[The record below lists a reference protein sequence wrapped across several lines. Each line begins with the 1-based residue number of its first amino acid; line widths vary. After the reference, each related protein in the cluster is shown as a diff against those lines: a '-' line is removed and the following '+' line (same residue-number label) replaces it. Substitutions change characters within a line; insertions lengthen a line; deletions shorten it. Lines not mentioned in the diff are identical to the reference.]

1 MAWNEPGKR
10 DPWKGR
16 QESPDINDL
25 LRRGREGLRRLFG
38 GGNGNGGGGSG
49 GSSHSGGFL
58 IAVLALIV
66 LWSRSAASRW
76 STRARSVSCFAS
88 ASSTAS

>member
-25 LRRGREGLRRLFG
+25 LRRGREG
-38 GGNGNGGGGSG
+38 SG
-49 GSSHSGGFL
+49 TFTDVARGDGTTATLDYVVLPL
-58 IAVLALIV
+58 IEDDRVLGAALAFTE
-66 LWSRSAASRW
+66 LGPG
-76 STRARSVSCFAS
+76 
-88 ASSTAS
+88 